1 MSFKQIYPVLYVH
14 NDILYSFFGIDENI
28 KKTDNIK
35 KKIIKECQIIIPFL
49 SVLSLKAKLIT
60 IDIRLNNDKTYI
72 IKNKD
77 DNMIFSYDDNLNI
90 NIIPEK
96 ILNLIKN
103 IFINNDIM
111 HNCLYTKYQG
121 YNTFYCLEK
130 IIKQDLSNI
139 KLNFNFDTY
148 TKELAFSELFTKK
161 GNYYFFKFY
170 SKSNI
175 KNIIIGTK
183 EINDINNILRKLV
196 SSNKTEEKNGTDV
209 TNVEK
214 QKPENLDEQKSGIGW
229 LGISL
234 IVLLSLIVIYV
245 IYVGFRYYRRKKYQN
260 PSFYYKIT
268 EEMFDDI
275 TPIE

>member
-1 MSFKQIYPVLYVH
+1 MV
-14 NDILYSFFGIDENI
+14 
-28 KKTDNIK
+28 
-35 KKIIKECQIIIPFL
+35 
-49 SVLSLKAKLIT
+49 
-60 IDIRLNNDKTYI
+60 
-72 IKNKD
+72 
-77 DNMIFSYDDNLNI
+77 FSYDDNLNI

-196 SSNKTEEKNGTDV
+196 SSNKTEEKKWN
-209 TNVEK
+209 
-214 QKPENLDEQKSGIGW
+214 
-229 LGISL
+229 
-234 IVLLSLIVIYV
+234 
-245 IYVGFRYYRRKKYQN
+245 
-260 PSFYYKIT
+260 
-268 EEMFDDI
+268 
-275 TPIE
+275 

>member
-1 MSFKQIYPVLYVH
+1 MKFI
-14 NDILYSFFGIDENI
+14 
-28 KKTDNIK
+28 
-35 KKIIKECQIIIPFL
+35 QIIIPFL
-49 SVLSLKAKLIT
+49 SVLSFKAKLIT

-196 SSNKTEEKNGTDV
+196 SSNKTEEKNGTDA

>member
-1 MSFKQIYPVLYVH
+1 MKFI
-14 NDILYSFFGIDENI
+14 
-28 KKTDNIK
+28 
-35 KKIIKECQIIIPFL
+35 QIIIPFL
-49 SVLSLKAKLIT
+49 SVLSFKAKLIT

-183 EINDINNILRKLV
+183 EINDILRKLV
-196 SSNKTEEKNGTDV
+196 SSNKTEEKNGTDA
-209 TNVEK
+209 TNVEE